1 MLSIVSIKECLE
13 MECKIIYY
21 KNILELEILY
31 DFFGV
36 FKFTKQLIPTL
47 FNTNNYSYSQTI
59 TSLKYN

>member
-1 MLSIVSIKECLE
+1 

-31 DFFGV
+31 DFFVV
-36 FKFTKQLIPTL
+36 FKFIKQLIPTL
-47 FNTNNYSYSQTI
+47 FNTNNYLYSQTI